1 MKPYFLII
9 AACIFLT
16 SIIVVPDV
24 YAQFGGG
31 MGGSGTAGGRR
42 GGGDH
47 ASKGCD
53 GPDKASAGKGPM
65 APAEPMN
72 REQVEYQLGAILVD
86 LRLTPEQ
93 APVWQAFAG
102 RVLALAD
109 DVSRQRARSA
119 SAGASYAD
127 GVKSISTAVDA
138 ARNHLTAL
146 EDIESAEKALYQT
159 LQSNQKTLADLR
171 FSTFLPALFKA

>member
-9 AACIFLT
+9 AVCIFLS

-31 MGGSGTAGGRR
+31 MGTSGGRR

-53 GPDKASAGKGPM
+53 TPDKSAANKGTTG
-65 APAEPMN
+65 APEPMN
-72 REQVEYQLGAILVD
+72 REQVEYQLGTMLAD
-86 LRLTPEQ
+86 LHLTPEQ
-93 APVWQAFAG
+93 APVWQEFAG
-102 RVLALAD
+102 RVLSLAD

-119 SAGASYAD
+119 SASASYAD